1 MHVLLYI
8 FNLCIFLG
16 IKATSVIQQMQDMN
30 EVCYEKV
37 IEQVKK
43 GQQVIVEYY
52 KKINLNAYKLLL
64 PSGNPS
70 GKYTK
75 Y

>member
-1 MHVLLYI
+1 MHMQLYI
-8 FNLCIFLG
+8 SNLCIFLG

-52 KKINLNAYKLLL
+52 
-64 PSGNPS
+64 
-70 GKYTK
+70 
-75 Y
+75 